1 MYQLM
6 FDFLP
11 YVSLSLSRSLAKQK
25 AVDVKLALPWDRQRY
40 YCRVK
45 KTTIIYFSVFAFEIF
60 FFSLFPSIFFHF
72 SFFGSTLPFSFLLYL
87 CVNRLLYVSV
97 YVVSYQTIFR
107 HLCICSSVV
116 HFWLY
121 MQQPIFPAVAAVL
134 MYFNF
139 TLIVFFFYNPVFD
152 ICT

>member
-11 YVSLSLSRSLAKQK
+11 YVSLSLSFTSETESSGCQARTS
-25 AVDVKLALPWDRQRY
+25 VRPSALLLPSKENYHNLFQCFRIWN
-40 YCRVK
+40 
-45 KTTIIYFSVFAFEIF
+45 F